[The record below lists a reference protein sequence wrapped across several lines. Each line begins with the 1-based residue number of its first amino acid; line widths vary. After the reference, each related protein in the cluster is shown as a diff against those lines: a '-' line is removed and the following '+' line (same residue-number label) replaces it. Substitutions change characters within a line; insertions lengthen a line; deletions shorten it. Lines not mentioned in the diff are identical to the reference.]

1 MAKVEPLRE
10 QRAPEAPARKPKQV
24 SLEADG
30 LVKRY
35 GGRAVVDGVAVN
47 VHSGEVVGLLGPNGA
62 GKTTTFYMVVGLIK
76 PDEGRVRLGGEDITM
91 LPLYQRARR
100 GISYLPQEPSV
111 FRKLT
116 VEQNLLAVLETLP
129 LEEEERQSRLQTL
142 LDELDIA
149 RLARSKASVLSG
161 GERRKV
167 EITRALVLDPMFLC
181 LDEPFAGIDP
191 ITVVEIQRIIT
202 YLKER
207 GIGIVI
213 SDHNVHA
220 TLSISTALTLF
231 TQARFCST
239 AVRARSSIATS
250 FAKSSWASASGSPVD
265 AALPM
270 MQRGRRDAM
279 VNRMSLLVPMVV
291 EQTGRGERAYDIF
304 SRLLKDRIVFLGG
317 AILDETANLVT
328 AQLLFLESE
337 DPEREI
343 NMYINS
349 PGGSVTAGLA
359 IYDTMQF
366 VKPPVSTLCVGQAA
380 SMGAVLL
387 AAGAKGRR
395 YALPHSRIMIHQLSG
410 GFEGQAADIEIQ
422 AREALRLREILNNI
436 LTNHTG
442 QGLKRIEKDTDRD
455 FFLHAAQAV
464 EYGLIDEVIAN
475 RPGKAGGDHVK
486 PAEHSK
492 PTP

>member
-10 QRAPEAPARKPKQV
+10 RKTPEAPASKAKQV

-47 VHSGEVVGLLGPNGA
+47 VRSGEVVGLLGPNGA

-76 PDEGRVRLGGEDITM
+76 PDEGRVLLGGEDITM

-129 LEEEERQSRLQTL
+129 VEEEGRQSRLQSL

-207 GIGIVI
+207 GIGIVM
-213 SDHNVHA
+213 SDHNVQE
-220 TLSISTALTLF
+220 TLSI
-231 TQARFCST
+231 
-239 AVRARSSIATS
+239 I
-250 FAKSSWASASGSPVD
+250 D
-265 AALPM
+265 
-270 MQRGRRDAM
+270 
-279 VNRMSLLVPMVV
+279 
-291 EQTGRGERAYDIF
+291 RAYVIHAGKILFEGTPREIVDNE
-304 SRLLKDRIVFLGG
+304 RVREVFLG
-317 AILDETANLVT
+317 
-328 AQLLFLESE
+328 
-337 DPEREI
+337 ERFR
-343 NMYINS
+343 M
-349 PGGSVTAGLA
+349 
-359 IYDTMQF
+359 
-366 VKPPVSTLCVGQAA
+366 
-380 SMGAVLL
+380 
-387 AAGAKGRR
+387 R
-395 YALPHSRIMIHQLSG
+395 
-410 GFEGQAADIEIQ
+410 
-422 AREALRLREILNNI
+422 
-436 LTNHTG
+436 
-442 QGLKRIEKDTDRD
+442 
-455 FFLHAAQAV
+455 
-464 EYGLIDEVIAN
+464 
-475 RPGKAGGDHVK
+475 
-486 PAEHSK
+486 
-492 PTP
+492 